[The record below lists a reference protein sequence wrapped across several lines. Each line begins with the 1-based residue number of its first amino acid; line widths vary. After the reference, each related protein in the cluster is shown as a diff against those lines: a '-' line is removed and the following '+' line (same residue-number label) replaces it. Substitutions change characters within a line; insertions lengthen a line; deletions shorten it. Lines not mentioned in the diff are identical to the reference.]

1 MIELPIALVLF
12 ASAIGVG
19 RYVLAASGV
28 AFRNGP
34 EELCFSAVSGLGLLA
49 YLFLLVGLAHLLY
62 ATVIYVVLAVWAVF
76 GLFQSYRFIVSFAA
90 PIQRGARVLASSPVY
105 AIISG
110 LAMVAFFLSVTRALA
125 PPHGATDP
133 LAYQLALP
141 KIFLLK
147 HHLSF
152 EPTIT
157 GALYPSFVGILFL
170 IGISLQNGIL
180 AQLIHLFLGAL
191 CVVAICSFCKTYF
204 SLRIGIWAGTIFSFV
219 PILVVFGSQGYVD
232 VGLCFF
238 QFMAFWALI
247 GWVYHSDQKM
257 LVLAGLTTGL
267 ALGTKH
273 QGMPT
278 LLLGVAA
285 ILMSVTLRGGGASN
299 MVRNVGIFI
308 AAAATVVG
316 PWYVRAYVEAG
327 NPIWPV
333 GNSLFENAASFGLS
347 PTFGQG
353 GKEEGISLF
362 RELIPSL
369 SWFTTYRTS
378 MSPWA
383 WTFSPIGW
391 QKAIGVYF
399 ISLVPGI
406 LFIRRGRLAT
416 SLIMSCGIY
425 YVILIRFLHMNPR
438 YALVLFAF
446 LSVLAGIVAEHL
458 SSNRNTGVS
467 NVFKIAFVATL
478 CLNIAWCFAMARS
491 TLDVALGRE
500 SREHFLQKTE
510 SNYGL
515 YKVINENLDE
525 NATVL
530 LQGIVK
536 GYYCN
541 REYLWDHPHQDVLR
555 YERHR
560 TAEELYARMDALNI
574 THVARM
580 INIPP
585 SRTYLGYPQYFRDDF
600 HEDFRRKYLRLVWR
614 DQFYAL
620 FSLVKRPSV

>member
-1 MIELPIALVLF
+1 MIELLIAIVLF
-12 ASAIGVG
+12 TSVLGIG
-19 RYVLAASGV
+19 RCLLTAAGV
-28 AFRNGP
+28 FFRNGP
-34 EELCFSAVSGLGLLA
+34 EELCFSAVAGLGLLA

-62 ATVIYVVLAVWAVF
+62 ATVIYVLLAAWAVF
-76 GLFQSYRFIVSFAA
+76 GLFESYRVVQDFKT
-90 PIQRGARVLASSPVY
+90 PIRKAVRGKTLSPIY
-105 AIISG
+105 AIMAG
-110 LAMVAFFLSVTRALA
+110 CALVAFVLGMTRSLA

-180 AQLIHLFLGAL
+180 AQLIHLFLGVL
-191 CVVAICSFCKTYF
+191 CVAAVCSFCRTYF
-204 SLRIGIWAGTIFSFV
+204 SFRIGIWAGTMFSFV

-238 QFMAFWALI
+238 QFMAFWAMI
-247 GWVYHSDQKM
+247 NWIHSSDKKM

-285 ILMSVTLRGGGASN
+285 ILLSGMLRRGG
-299 MVRNVGIFI
+299 I
-308 AAAATVVG
+308 AELFRDVVMFVAVAAIVVG
-316 PWYVRAYVEAG
+316 PWYVRGYVEAG

-333 GNSLFENAASFGLS
+333 GNSLFDNAASFGLS

-353 GKEEGISLF
+353 ATEGGGSLIQEF
-362 RELIPSL
+362 IPSRN
-369 SWFTTYRTS
+369 WFTTYWNS
-378 MSPWA
+378 MSVWA
-383 WTFSPIGW
+383 WTFSPNGW
-391 QKAIGVYF
+391 QHAIGVYF
-399 ISLVPGI
+399 ISLVPGF
-406 LFIRRGRLAT
+406 FIVRRARLAT
-416 SLIMSCGIY
+416 LLAISCGVY
-425 YVILIRFLHMNPR
+425 YMILVRFLHMNPR

-446 LSVLAGIVAEHL
+446 LSILAGIVAEHL
-458 SSNRNTGVS
+458 ASSRNNGIS
-467 NVFKIAFVATL
+467 RVFKIAFVATL
-478 CLNIAWCFAMARS
+478 CLNLAWCFAMARG
-491 TLDVALGRE
+491 TLDVAMGRE
-500 SREHFLQKTE
+500 SREHFLRKTE

-515 YKVINENLDE
+515 FKFVNDNLDE
-525 NATVL
+525 NAMVL

-536 GYYCN
+536 GYYCD
-541 REYLWDHPHQDVLR
+541 RKYMWDHPYQGVLR
-555 YERHR
+555 YEKHP
-560 TAEELYARMDALNI
+560 TAEELYAKMNTLNI

-580 INIPP
+580 INIPR
-585 SRTYLGYPQYFRDDF
+585 SRTFLGYPQYFRDDF
-600 HEDFRRKYLRLVWR
+600 HEDFRKKYLRLVWR

-620 FSLVKRPSV
+620 FSLVRQA